1 MNTTIQ
7 TFTSEKY
14 GQLRT
19 VEVEGVVWFCGI
31 DIAKALGYTNP
42 RDAYKRHCKSKGVV
56 KRYTPT
62 DGGRQEM
69 VYLDEGNVYRL
80 ITHSKLPSAE
90 RFESWVFDEVLP
102 TIRRTGS
109 YISKSENPNVALVTI
124 TPEMAEEMLKKNIG
138 NRKINQANVN
148 RIAADMATGNYRLNG
163 ETIKISPNGEILD
176 GQHRLLAAVK
186 SGMTFRTYI
195 VYNVERE
202 SIGTIDMGKGRS
214 VADSLNVMGCNIKQ
228 GIIPAMNFYF
238 NRGQKLT
245 TAQTGCLWNTYE
257 DKLNMICDVLVGSHH
272 DYLLSQ
278 RDLRGFVIH
287 LAISEKWS
295 EDDLRTFVNG
305 LKNKPNRDTTYELSA
320 YNFRNWYDRKVH
332 GKLRNLKSL
341 GEKNKANVTLDAL
354 CSLAEGY
361 TNDKLVRSFTWKNRA
376 KRVLDAGYNI
386 AQQRF
391 TMLTAENQNRIEME
405 G

>member
-1 MNTTIQ
+1 MRTEIQ
-7 TFTSEKY
+7 VFTSEKF

-19 VEVEGVVWFCGI
+19 AEIDGVIWFCGI
-31 DIAKALGYTNP
+31 DVAKALGYTNP

-69 VYLDEGNVYRL
+69 VYLDEGNMYRL
-80 ITHSKLPSAE
+80 ISHSKLPSAE

-102 TIRRTGS
+102 SIRRTGS
-109 YISKSENPNVALVTI
+109 YTGKSENPNVALVTI

-148 RIAADMATGNYRLNG
+148 RIAADMATGNYKLNG

-186 SGMTFRTYI
+186 SGMTFKTYV

-238 NRGQKLT
+238 K
-245 TAQTGCLWNTYE
+245 
-257 DKLNMICDVLVGSHH
+257 
-272 DYLLSQ
+272 
-278 RDLRGFVIH
+278 GF
-287 LAISEKWS
+287 
-295 EDDLRTFVNG
+295 
-305 LKNKPNRDTTYELSA
+305 
-320 YNFRNWYDRKVH
+320 
-332 GKLRNLKSL
+332 
-341 GEKNKANVTLDAL
+341 
-354 CSLAEGY
+354 
-361 TNDKLVRSFTWKNRA
+361 
-376 KRVLDAGYNI
+376 
-386 AQQRF
+386 
-391 TMLTAENQNRIEME
+391 
-405 G
+405 